1 MSGSKSVAARWALGD
16 REGAM
21 TGNKTSAAYSATA
34 RALHWI
40 TAALVL
46 IMLPLG
52 VVITNEWGGA
62 LQDPLYDLHR
72 SIGAVIIPLVILR
85 LGYRLM
91 HPPLPLPEDVPP
103 IQQLA
108 ARATHWG
115 LYALLMVQPFV
126 GWVATSAYRAPIMVF
141 GLFELPPIW
150 PQDRPLSER
159 LFVVHALIGAAI
171 AALAAVHIGA
181 ALYHHFVRK
190 DRVLLRMI
198 AG

>member
-1 MSGSKSVAARWALGD
+1 MDD
-16 REGAM
+16 REDVRLAASHGIAAHM
-21 TGNKTSAAYSATA
+21 TDQKTSAAYSATA

-46 IMLPLG
+46 FMLPLG
-52 VVITNEWGGA
+52 VVITNEWGGP

-72 SIGAVIIPLVILR
+72 SIGTVIIPLVILR

-91 HPPLPLPEDVPP
+91 RPPLPLPEDIPP
-103 IQQLA
+103 LQQSA
-108 ARATHWG
+108 ARVTHWG
-115 LYALLMVQPFV
+115 LYALLIVQPFV

-150 PQDRPLSER
+150 PPDRPLSER

-171 AALAAVHIGA
+171 ACLAALHIGA

-190 DRVLLRMI
+190 DGVLMRMI
-198 AG
+198 TG